1 MSSMQIYKPGQ
12 GKYSRLITG
21 IATAVIVAIGCYN
34 LYDRLAASVENLW
47 IVTLV
52 PVAIFVGTSV
62 LLYWLLNKPSVA
74 DFLIA
79 AEGELKKVNWSSR
92 KEIAVSTIVVII
104 VVAAMAVLLGAT
116 DLVFLFVFKKLIG

>member
-1 MSSMQIYKPGQ
+1 MSMQIYKPGQ
-12 GKYSRLITG
+12 GKYTRLVTG
-21 IATAVIVAIGCYN
+21 IATAVVVAMGCWR
-34 LYDRLAASVENLW
+34 LYQRLEASVDNLW
-47 IVTLV
+47 IVTMV
-52 PVAIFVGTSV
+52 PVAIFVATSV

-92 KEIAVSTIVVII
+92 KEIAVSTIVVIM
-104 VVAAMAVLLGAT
+104 VVVAMAVLLGAT